1 MTKRTDKA
9 IILAVFAL
17 AVAAFLLAGCT
28 TTVPEGGNQFSDPS
42 WIFARGQLDRQT
54 ALLERIAAAV
64 EKQREVVTPNL
75 GGPYYFQPSQQW
87 TWPTNYF
94 VWPTNGYIIVTNYCT
109 LEGQSVP

>member
-9 IILAVFAL
+9 VCILALAL

-54 ALLERIAAAV
+54 AG
-64 EKQREVVTPNL
+64 VTK
-75 GGPYYFQPSQQW
+75 
-87 TWPTNYF
+87 
-94 VWPTNGYIIVTNYCT
+94 
-109 LEGQSVP
+109 